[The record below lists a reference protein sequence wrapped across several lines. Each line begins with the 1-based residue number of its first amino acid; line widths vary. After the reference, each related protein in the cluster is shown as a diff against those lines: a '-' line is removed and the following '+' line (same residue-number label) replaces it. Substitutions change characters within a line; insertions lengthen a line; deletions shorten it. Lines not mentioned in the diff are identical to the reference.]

1 MPIWILRLGQA
12 ETTPAPSHEPKID
25 AAMSATSEG
34 ISTWM
39 MVM

>member
-12 ETTPAPSHEPKID
+12 ETTPAPSHDPRID
-25 AAMSATSEG
+25 AAMSRRSDA
-34 ISTWM
+34 ISTSM